1 MRPRL
6 WMAGAAL
13 AALAAAGTYFRLNA
27 STERPALSTATVT
40 RGDVVETVE
49 ATGTVQPVDLVE
61 VGSQVTGT
69 VQSLGADF
77 NDRVTAGQILARLDP
92 ASLQA
97 QVDQASATVARL
109 SAEVNRAQVSLTD
122 AQSKLARA
130 EALSAQQLISDA
142 DLDTARTTRDAA
154 QASVV
159 SARAQLV
166 QGRASLDQA
175 RVTLGHTIIRA
186 PSAGV
191 VLARNV
197 EVGQT
202 VTSGLQTPTLFVI
215 ARDLHQMR
223 VQASVDEADIGR
235 VAGGQP
241 VGFTVDAHGARE
253 FTGTVAQVRLQ
264 PVVAQNVVSYTTMI
278 DVANPDLALKP
289 GMTAT
294 VRIETS
300 RADDTPRV
308 PMAAVRFRPSPE
320 VLQAMGHAADP
331 TIGNRQAGARPDPAG
346 ARGTERGA
354 VWTLADGRLARVP
367 VRIGATDG
375 AFVAVQSD
383 RLAPDAIVV
392 TGIAAQHTATTA
404 PAGGSGSPLVP
415 APPRRGRR

>member
-6 WMAGAAL
+6 WIAGAAL
-13 AALAAAGTYFRLNA
+13 ATLAVAGTYLRLNA
-27 STERPALSTATVT
+27 STERPSLATAPVT
-40 RGDVVETVE
+40 RGDIVETVE

-69 VQSLGADF
+69 IQSLGADF

-109 SAEVNRAQVSLTD
+109 SAEVNRAQVSLAD
-122 AQSKLARA
+122 AQTKLTRA
-130 EALSAQQLISDA
+130 EALSAQQLISAA
-142 DLDTARTTRDAA
+142 DLDTARAARDLA

-215 ARDLHQMR
+215 AQDLHQMR

-235 VAGGQP
+235 VAAGQP
-241 VGFTVDAHGARE
+241 VRFTVDAHGARS
-253 FTGTVAQVRLQ
+253 FAGTVAQVRLQ

-294 VRIETS
+294 VRIETG
-300 RADDTPRV
+300 RADDALRV
-308 PMAAVRFRPSPE
+308 PMAAVRFRPSAE
-320 VLQAMGHAADP
+320 VLQAMGHPADP
-331 TIGNRQAGARPDPAG
+331 TTGARQPN
-346 ARGTERGA
+346 ARRDGTSADADRGA
-354 VWTLADGRLARVP
+354 VWTLADGRLTRVP
-367 VRIGATDG
+367 VRVGASDG
-375 AFVAVQSD
+375 AFVAVLSD
-383 RLAPDAIVV
+383 RLAPDAVVV
-392 TGIAAQHTATTA
+392 TGVAGPQTATAA
-404 PAGGSGSPLVP
+404 PASGSGSPLVP
-415 APPRRGRR
+415 SPPRRGRR

>member
-1 MRPRL
+1 MKPRT
-6 WMAGAAL
+6 WIAGAAFASL
-13 AALAAAGTYFRLNA
+13 VVAGTYFRINA
-27 STERPALSTATVT
+27 STEQPALATAGVS

-61 VGSQVTGT
+61 VGSQVTGSI
-69 VQSLGADF
+69 QSLGADF
-77 NDRVTAGQILARLDP
+77 NDRVEAGQVLARLDP

-97 QVDQASATVARL
+97 QVDQAAATVTRL
-109 SAEVNRAQVSLTD
+109 SAEVNRAQVTLTD
-122 AQSKLARA
+122 AQSKLTRA
-130 EALSAQQLISDA
+130 EALSAQQLISQA
-142 DLDTARTTRDAA
+142 DLDAARATRDVA
-154 QASVV
+154 QAAVV

-215 ARDLHQMR
+215 ARDLHQMQ

-235 VAGGQP
+235 VAAGQP
-241 VGFTVDAHGARE
+241 VSFTVDAHSGRRFE
-253 FTGTVAQVRLQ
+253 GRVAQVRLQ

-294 VRIETS
+294 VRIETG
-300 RADDTPRV
+300 RANDTLRV
-308 PMAAVRFRPSPE
+308 PMAAVRFRPSAE
-320 VLQAMGHAADP
+320 LLQAMGHPANP
-331 TIGNRQAGARPDPAG
+331 TAGGRAERPGRARTSNAG
-346 ARGTERGA
+346 DTRGA
-354 VWTLADGRLARVP
+354 VWTLAAGRLVRVP
-367 VRIGATDG
+367 VTIGISDG
-375 AFVAVQSD
+375 ALVAVGSD

-392 TGIAAQHTATTA
+392 TGTAAPQTASAAT
-404 PAGGSGSPLVP
+404 PAGSGSPLVP
-415 APPRRGRR
+415 TPPRRGRR